1 MRRLVRYTIALLTAS
16 VVTGIVAF
24 LDQSFSLI
32 FGTFVIYTLAM
43 EVTLRYPYL
52 LWNSEQQG
60 GHATGVLA
68 GGTTIGLLSL
78 LQAFDSYGV
87 FIFGL
92 GLILFTGSTVIWM
105 VDNCEISIQSLNSKD
120 TDSVGESS
128 P

>member
-16 VVTGIVAF
+16 IITGIVAF

-92 GLILFTGSTVIWM
+92 GLIIFTGSTVIWM

-120 TDSVGESS
+120 TDSVGEYS

>member
-16 VVTGIVAF
+16 IITGIVAF

-92 GLILFTGSTVIWM
+92 GLIIFTGSTVIWM